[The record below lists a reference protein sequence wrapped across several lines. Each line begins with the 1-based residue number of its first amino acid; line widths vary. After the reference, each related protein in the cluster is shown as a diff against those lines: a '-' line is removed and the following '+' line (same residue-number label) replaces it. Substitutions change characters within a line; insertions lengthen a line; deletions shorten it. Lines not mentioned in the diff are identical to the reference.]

1 MIFLSEIKFIHEGRI
16 LNFNFNWNNY
26 GTNTVLN
33 YGSRK
38 LKEEKKKYMVKVN
51 WTVAENYTIYGL

>member
-1 MIFLSEIKFIHEGRI
+1 MGGRI

-26 GTNTVLN
+26 ETNTVLN

-38 LKEEKKKYMVKVN
+38 LKEEKKKV
-51 WTVAENYTIYGL
+51 YG